1 MEDTVNHP
9 SHYTRCAIK
18 LEPIEI
24 TARLSNC
31 YGQALNYILRAPYK
45 EHQEEDYK
53 KAIFY
58 LKKAVEIRDFPNIK
72 FETSSETYM
81 YLYMFWKHSQ
91 DEFLVFRSL
100 FNYSEDLS
108 TFYVDRKSIEKVID
122 VLEESIADTN
132 ADTF

>member
-1 MEDTVNHP
+1 MEDKVNHP

-24 TARLSNC
+24 TARLSSC

-58 LKKAVEIRDFPNIK
+58 LKKAIEIRDFPNIK
-72 FETSSETYM
+72 FETSPEVYM

-122 VLEESIADTN
+122 VLEESIADTD

>member
-24 TARLSNC
+24 TARLSSC

>member
-1 MEDTVNHP
+1 MEDKVNHP

-24 TARLSNC
+24 TARLSSC

-45 EHQEEDYK
+45 DHFEEDYR

-58 LKKAVEIRDFPNIK
+58 LNKALEIKDLPYIRLKDTPEVF
-72 FETSSETYM
+72 M

-91 DEFLVFRSL
+91 DDLQIFRILYKYNEATQTFFVDEQSIKRVIALLKDNIDTSSL
-100 FNYSEDLS
+100 
-108 TFYVDRKSIEKVID
+108 
-122 VLEESIADTN
+122 
-132 ADTF
+132 